1 MELTITLTDHE
12 AKVLSTEYNDIDLLF
27 NSQLV
32 GKIRKVEQ
40 KITQETVQHCL
51 DNGLEIPS
59 AKEDIVDL
67 AFTLGLVDVASERV
81 YTTPSAP
88 IDGGV

>member
-27 NSQLV
+27 NSQLT
-32 GKIRKVEQ
+32 GRINKVEQ
-40 KITQETVQHCL
+40 AIIQKTVQHCL
-51 DNGLEIPS
+51 DNGVEIPS
-59 AKEDIVDL
+59 TKEDIVDL

-81 YTTPSAP
+81 YTTPPAP
-88 IDGGV
+88 NDGGV